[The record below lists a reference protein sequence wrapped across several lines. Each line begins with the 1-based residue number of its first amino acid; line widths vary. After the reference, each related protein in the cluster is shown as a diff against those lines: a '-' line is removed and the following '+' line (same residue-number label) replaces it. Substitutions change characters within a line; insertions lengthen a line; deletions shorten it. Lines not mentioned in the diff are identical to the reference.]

1 MSSRGLAKLSLTAA
15 IVMMVVAVAVFVAT
29 LVLNAFFLDRYN
41 DCGEVPIPGSASLH
55 LPAGQVTISLH
66 TVVIGSPNG
75 GLPVP
80 PLGVTIVPPD
90 GVAQPVVTENIGS
103 TTTVN
108 NDAHVRVWGAQPPA
122 DGTYNVSTD
131 GQVNGFIQPRLA
143 FGHSSSYGF
152 LVWVFVAMFVVGLID
167 SIISGRWLARARR
180 KAAAAVVAG
189 TPHFPEVGPFDSP
202 TTWSSVPPTAGSPA
216 PPFMPAVEPP
226 VAAPAQPTVTPSG
239 AYEPSAE
246 GVRLER
252 LKTLA
257 ALRDSGALTEAEF
270 ETEKRRILEE
280 H

>member
-15 IVMMVVAVAVFVAT
+15 IVMMVVAVAGFVAT
-29 LVLNAFFLDRYN
+29 LVLNTFFLDKYN

-108 NDAHVRVWGAQPPA
+108 NDAHVRVWVAQIPA

-131 GQVNGFIQPRLA
+131 GQVNGFIEPRLA

-152 LVWVFVAMFVVGLID
+152 LVWVFVAMFVVGLVA
-167 SIISGRWLARARR
+167 SIISGKWLGRARR

-189 TPHFPEVGPFDSP
+189 TSHFPEVGPFDSP
-202 TTWSSVPPTAGSPA
+202 PAWSSA
-216 PPFMPAVEPP
+216 PPFIPAAEPP
-226 VAAPAQPTVTPSG
+226 VAAPAEPTVPPSG

-280 H
+280 L